1 MDRALAGVLLA
12 LALLAAGIARLVAV
26 SSLPPADFSFVNG
39 TEPKTL
45 DPGLMTGEPE
55 GRLADALF
63 EGLTRRDARS
73 LRPEPGTAERW
84 EVSPD
89 GLVFTFHL
97 RDGALWSDGR
107 PVTARDFA
115 WSWRRLLDP
124 RTGSEY
130 AYLLH
135 VLRDAE
141 AFHAFGAAA
150 DALEGPIRGAIDALA
165 AADGDGPDAAEWQR
179 ILAEQG
185 VAAAVEGSAD
195 PTLAALLARRSGR
208 VSRDELGAFRAALA
222 AEAQRRRAAHAAA
235 SERFGR
241 TSGVVA
247 LDERTLRVELTAPT
261 PYFLE
266 LTSFYPTFAVPRQ
279 VVEAPGRAQ
288 DWFLPEHMVSNGAF
302 RLARWQVNDR
312 IRLVRSDSY
321 WDRANVGLATIDAL
335 PIENATTALN
345 LYLTGAVDWL
355 PSSYPVD
362 LAPQLRERADFY
374 ASPGLAVYYYR
385 FNVRRPPLD
394 DPRVRL
400 ALALAVDRETICRHV
415 LGLGQLPA
423 TTFVPPGIPGYA
435 PPPSALGHDP
445 ARARRLLAEAGF
457 PEGRG
462 FPALGILY
470 NTHEGHKK
478 IAEVVADQLRRTLGI
493 HVTPYNQEWQAYQA
507 STLAG
512 DYDLA
517 RAAWVGDY
525 VDPNTFLDLWLTNG
539 GNNQTG
545 WGNATYDGVLR
556 AASDV
561 ARFAAGDRALV
572 ARTPEPERL
581 RAALA
586 RYDAASRP
594 AASAAEAGTAPPAAA
609 GTSAPAEERSA
620 AGGALRLEL
629 LRAAEAI
636 LVADGPPV
644 LPVYFYVTSGLISPR
659 VRGFYVELEQPD
671 GTRTPNLQH
680 LHPLRALRM
689 TP

>member
-1 MDRALAGVLLA
+1 VDRALAGVLLA
-12 LALLAAGIARLVAV
+12 LALLAVGVARLVAV

-55 GRLADALF
+55 GRIADALF
-63 EGLTRRDARS
+63 EGLTRRNARS
-73 LRPEPGTAERW
+73 LRPEPGVAERW
-84 EVSPD
+84 EVSAD
-89 GLVFTFHL
+89 GLLFTFHL
-97 RDGALWSDGR
+97 REGARWSDGR
-107 PVTARDFA
+107 PLTAHDFA

-124 RTGSEY
+124 KTGSEY

-135 VLRDAE
+135 ALRDAE
-141 AFHAFGAAA
+141 AFNAYGAAA
-150 DALEGPIRGAIDALA
+150 EALDGPIRRALGALA
-165 AADGDGPDAAEWQR
+165 AGAAPDAAAWQR
-179 ILAEQG
+179 FLAEQG
-185 VAAAVEGSAD
+185 VAAAVEGSPD
-195 PTLAALLARRSGR
+195 ERLAVLLARRSGR
-208 VSRDELGAFRAALA
+208 VSRDELLAFGAALA
-222 AEAQRRRAAHAAA
+222 AEATRKRSAHAGAA
-235 SERFGR
+235 ERFGR
-241 TSGVVA
+241 SSGIVA
-247 LDERTLRVELTAPT
+247 LDARTLRVELAAPT

-266 LTSFYPTFAVPRQ
+266 LTSFYPTFPVPRQ
-279 VVEAPGRAQ
+279 AVEAPGRAQ
-288 DWFLPEHMVSNGAF
+288 DWFLPRHIVSNGAF

-312 IRLVRSDSY
+312 IRLERSASY
-321 WDRANVGLATIDAL
+321 WDRANVRLATIDAL

-355 PSSYPVD
+355 PGSYPVD
-362 LAPQLRERADFY
+362 LAAALRTRPDFY

-385 FNVRRPPLD
+385 LNVRRPPLD
-394 DPRVRL
+394 DPRVRR

-423 TTFVPPGIPGYA
+423 TSFVPPGIPGYA
-435 PPPSALGHDP
+435 TPPSGLAHDP
-445 ARARRLLAEAGF
+445 ERARRLLAEAGF

-493 HVTPYNQEWQAYQA
+493 RVTPYNQEWQAYQA

-517 RAAWVGDY
+517 RAAWIGDY
-525 VDPNTFLDLWLTNG
+525 VDPKTFLDLWLTNG

-545 WGNATYDGVLR
+545 WGDATYDALVR
-556 AASDV
+556 AAGDV

-572 ARTPEPERL
+572 ARVPEPARL

-586 RYDAASRP
+586 RYDASAQ
-594 AASAAEAGTAPPAAA
+594 AAP
-609 GTSAPAEERSA
+609 
-620 AGGALRLEL
+620 LRLAL

-644 LPVYFYVTSGLISPR
+644 IPVYFYVTSGLLSPR
-659 VRGFYVELEQPD
+659 VGGFYAELEQPD

-680 LHPLRALRM
+680 LHPLRALWM
-689 TP
+689 AP